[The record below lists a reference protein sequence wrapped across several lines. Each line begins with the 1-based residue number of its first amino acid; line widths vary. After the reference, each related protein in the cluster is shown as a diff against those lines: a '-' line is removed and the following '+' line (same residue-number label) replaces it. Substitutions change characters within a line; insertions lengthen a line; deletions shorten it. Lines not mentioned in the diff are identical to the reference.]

1 MGADRP
7 DQGPV
12 HHEISSVRGCRIGH
26 CGYADAGVPHGDTAS
41 AFRRMTCLIRQI
53 RNSCDALSLD
63 GAERQREAE
72 ESLGSECL
80 ILQQKP

>member
-1 MGADRP
+1 
-7 DQGPV
+7 
-12 HHEISSVRGCRIGH
+12 
-26 CGYADAGVPHGDTAS
+26 
-41 AFRRMTCLIRQI
+41 MTCLIRQI